1 MRRLAYRIFTQK
13 TFCIVLKN
21 IFLAFQNVHHRAI
34 RISGHPHLLKSPFS
48 SSSHLANEQFGKQ
61 EQEEEEEEEEDG
73 VERNYPRLKGK
84 WEEEEEKI
92 ILSHTFFVRILR
104 FLHPF

>member
-1 MRRLAYRIFTQK
+1 MHLPTMK
-13 TFCIVLKN
+13 LCVLLINEYFGFSKK
-21 IFLAFQNVHHRAI
+21 VHHRAI

-48 SSSHLANEQFGKQ
+48 PSSHLGNEQFGKQ
-61 EQEEEEEEEEDG
+61 EQEEEEEEEDG

-92 ILSHTFFVRILR
+92 ILSHTFFS
-104 FLHPF
+104 